1 MILSMTGYGKGSAD
15 NGERK
20 INVEIKSLNSK
31 QFDMMMRLP
40 SEMRES
46 ELDIRKKLADRLIRG
61 KVETV
66 ITKEIHEPTANM
78 HLDMAVIAGY
88 KKQIEELAAL
98 CDLPEPTDW
107 YATLLRLP
115 DALKPGVIDYD
126 QQDRDMLYEAVEK
139 AAEVLTSYRIAEG
152 RKLYVFF
159 KEKID
164 KLFSLLSEVENYE
177 SLRVRSIEQRLRDQ
191 LERLDSIGYDR
202 SRLEQ
207 ELIYYIEKLDV
218 AEEKTRLRAH
228 LNYFL
233 ETMGG
238 EDDLDEKGN
247 GKKLGFIAQE
257 MGREINT
264 LGSKSNNAEMQKIVV
279 RMKDELEQIKE
290 QVLNVL

>member
-88 KKQIEELAAL
+88 KNQIEELAAL
-98 CDLPEPTDW
+98 CDLPEPIDW